1 MHQDGA
7 EAPSDVVRALSPVP
21 SQLPKTR
28 TQFQVPSPPDEDMD
42 SCYEYTAAEFDVGVQ
57 GTKEASIRM
66 CQEHQ
71 QGQRL

>member
-1 MHQDGA
+1 MKWQTSVLLQ
-7 EAPSDVVRALSPVP
+7 EPEVL
-21 SQLPKTR
+21 TR

-42 SCYEYTAAEFDVGVQ
+42 SCYEYTAAKFDVGVQ